1 MHSEEHENSQHAW
14 HIVRLGGVLDWQA
27 AETLLAEIQIEQQR
41 AEEMKASISAD
52 AKEVRAKA
60 AETRSLAE
68 DAKRELDEALPALQ
82 AAVESLNGLNKTDIT
97 EIKSFA
103 KPPPLV
109 QMTLE
114 VSCGSGNHAL
124 LFSHGPC

>member
-1 MHSEEHENSQHAW
+1 M
-14 HIVRLGGVLDWQA
+14 QA
-27 AETLLAEIQIEQQR
+27 AEALLAEIQVDQQR
-41 AEEMKASISAD
+41 AEDIKASVTAD

-114 VSCGSGNHAL
+114 VRAVMSC
-124 LFSHGPC
+124 SHFIA

>member
-1 MHSEEHENSQHAW
+1 MHISSRAPTQRACIW
-14 HIVRLGGVLDWQA
+14 LQA
-27 AETLLAEIQIEQQR
+27 AEALLAEIQVEQRR
-41 AEEMKASISAD
+41 AEEIKASVSAD

-82 AAVESLNGLNKTDIT
+82 AAVESLNGLNKSDIT

-114 VSCGSGNHAL
+114 VSRTLKPA
-124 LFSHGPC
+124 